1 MVNGEQCTVLILNS
15 QFSMLNYYSR
25 FFPLFSLFHNI
36 RFSPFLPVYTELNYP
51 NECSFTGGENRNGA
65 DQMFRIMVI
74 ALLPLFLTL
83 PAHADWDFS
92 KHSIPVEDIRG
103 GGPPRDGIP
112 ALFNPGYLTGREA
125 DKLLKPDERVLGLT
139 LNGVSRAYPIRIMS
153 WHELVN
159 DKIDGIPYLVS
170 W

>member
-1 MVNGEQCTVLILNS
+1 LGLIL
-15 QFSMLNYYSR
+15 
-25 FFPLFSLFHNI
+25 
-36 RFSPFLPVYTELNYP
+36 
-51 NECSFTGGENRNGA
+51 
-65 DQMFRIMVI
+65 VI
-74 ALLPLFLTL
+74 AVPVQ
-83 PAHADWDFS
+83 ADWDFS

-103 GGPPRDGIP
+103 GGPSRDGIP
-112 ALFNPGYLTGREA
+112 ALFSPQYLIAKDA

-159 DKIDGIPYLVS
+159 DEIAGVPYLVS

>member
-1 MVNGEQCTVLILNS
+1 MRFLFPISAILGL
-15 QFSMLNYYSR
+15 M
-25 FFPLFSLFHNI
+25 
-36 RFSPFLPVYTELNYP
+36 
-51 NECSFTGGENRNGA
+51 
-65 DQMFRIMVI
+65 MVI
-74 ALLPLFLTL
+74 AVPVQ
-83 PAHADWDFS
+83 ADWDFS

-112 ALFNPGYLTGREA
+112 ALFSPQYLTAKDA

-159 DKIDGIPYLVS
+159 DEIAGVPYLVS

>member
-1 MVNGEQCTVLILNS
+1 
-15 QFSMLNYYSR
+15 
-25 FFPLFSLFHNI
+25 
-36 RFSPFLPVYTELNYP
+36 
-51 NECSFTGGENRNGA
+51 
-65 DQMFRIMVI
+65 MFRIMVI

-112 ALFNPGYLTGREA
+112 ALFNPGYLTVREA